1 MCAGCNGQPAFDEWS
16 QRMLARMNHAIYPQ
30 ITPISADSFSV
41 TRPALVEISGNLRNL
56 WMREDSPKS

>member
-1 MCAGCNGQPAFDEWS
+1 
-16 QRMLARMNHAIYPQ
+16 MLARMNHAIYPQ